1 MFVCGNQACGAS
13 WEPDEV
19 QIRDEGQGLMFR
31 CPQCGARNHVVA
43 RTAKDGSTSYRQVP
57 ASTAQQAP
65 AKRSDAAQ
73 SKAPGKVPRKT
84 TAHGRAKPASR

>member
-19 QIRDEGQGLMFR
+19 QIRDEGQGLVFR

-57 ASTAQQAP
+57 AG
-65 AKRSDAAQ
+65 AAQ
-73 SKAPGKVPRKT
+73 KAPVKRPAEARPKTPAKVPRK
-84 TAHGRAKPASR
+84 APAQGRAKPASR

>member
-19 QIRDEGQGLMFR
+19 QIRDEGQGLVFR

-43 RTAKDGSTSYRQVP
+43 RTAKDGSTTYRQVP
-57 ASTAQQAP
+57 AGAAQKAP
-65 AKRSDAAQ
+65 AKRPAGARPKSPG
-73 SKAPGKVPRKT
+73 KAP
-84 TAHGRAKPASR
+84 AQGRAKPAPR

>member
-13 WEPDEV
+13 WEQDEV
-19 QIRDEGQGLMFR
+19 QIRDEGQGLVFR

-57 ASTAQQAP
+57 ANAAQQPP
-65 AKRSDAAQ
+65 AKRPAGARP
-73 SKAPGKVPRKT
+73 KAPGKAP
-84 TAHGRAKPASR
+84 AQGRAKPASR

>member
-19 QIRDEGQGLMFR
+19 QIRDEGQGLVFR

-43 RTAKDGSTSYRQVP
+43 RTAKDGSTSYRQVA
-57 ASTAQQAP
+57 ASAAQKAP
-65 AKRSDAAQ
+65 AQR
-73 SKAPGKVPRKT
+73 KAPGKAP
-84 TAHGRAKPASR
+84 AQGRAKPAAR

>member
-19 QIRDEGQGLMFR
+19 QIRDEGQGLVFR

-43 RTAKDGSTSYRQVP
+43 RTAKDGSTTYRQVP
-57 ASTAQQAP
+57 AGAAQKAP
-65 AKRSDAAQ
+65 AKQPAGARP
-73 SKAPGKVPRKT
+73 KAPGKAP
-84 TAHGRAKPASR
+84 AQGRAKPASR

>member
-19 QIRDEGQGLMFR
+19 QIRDEGQGLVFR

-43 RTAKDGSTSYRQVP
+43 RTAKDGSTTYRQVP
-57 ASTAQQAP
+57 ASAAQKAP
-65 AKRSDAAQ
+65 AQRPAGARP
-73 SKAPGKVPRKT
+73 KAPAKVPRKAP
-84 TAHGRAKPASR
+84 AHGRAKPASR